1 MMMLAMMTMM
11 MTGCVGW
18 RMMVGRRGRG
28 QLLAHFGA
36 PARNP
41 APAAHTN
48 ASNTAHTHTHTIQA
62 ACTHFG
68 TDAFNA
74 LFILLPT
81 ALMNYVHTQ
90 ILNATSPCW
99 IAVKNGFNHSPAKK
113 LQSVFVHSP
122 LFCIQQK
129 FEHNFHVFYLM
140 NQCTLGPSKVWMGVW
155 RLFGVFRS
163 ARTSWNTFVRS
174 PVRPSARSPA
184 PKI

>member
-99 IAVKNGFNHSPAKK
+99 IAVKNRGSITRQQRSFK
-113 LQSVFVHSP
+113 VY
-122 LFCIQQK
+122 LFTHLCSAYSRSSSIT
-129 FEHNFHVFYLM
+129 FMFSIWWTSARWARVRSGWVYEGCLEF
-140 NQCTLGPSKVWMGVW
+140 LGPRGPLGTPS
-155 RLFGVFRS
+155 S
-163 ARTSWNTFVRS
+163 VR
-174 PVRPSARSPA
+174 PFVRPSA